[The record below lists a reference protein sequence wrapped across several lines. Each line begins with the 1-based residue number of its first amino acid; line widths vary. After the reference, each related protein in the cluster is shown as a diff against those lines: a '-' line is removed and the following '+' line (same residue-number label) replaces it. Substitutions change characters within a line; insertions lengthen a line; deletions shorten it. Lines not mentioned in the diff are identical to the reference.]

1 MKGKSRSKKSVS
13 KSELECALI
22 KRALGYDATEVI
34 EEYGGGEQGEVKLLK
49 KKVTIKNVPP
59 DMTALKILLDEREK
73 DVSIMSD
80 EELAKEKERLL
91 SMLTEMPRS
100 NSKKDVGS

>member
-1 MKGKSRSKKSVS
+1 
-13 KSELECALI
+13 
-22 KRALGYDATEVI
+22 
-34 EEYGGGEQGEVKLLK
+34 
-49 KKVTIKNVPP
+49 
-59 DMTALKILLDEREK
+59 MTALKILLDEREK